1 MDTPGPSSAPSSQA
15 LPLQED
21 DELNPP
27 FSPGDLGVDELI
39 LPIFEGDLDFSDH
52 QKHERHEVIALRNMN
67 CEALVEL
74 VRPLPHPLPHPLSR
88 ADSPPFPPMCS

>member
-1 MDTPGPSSAPSSQA
+1 
-15 LPLQED
+15 
-21 DELNPP
+21 
-27 FSPGDLGVDELI
+27 
-39 LPIFEGDLDFSDH
+39 
-52 QKHERHEVIALRNMN
+52 MN